1 MHLRC
6 MSRDHPLLPFA
17 ATAAGIALFSLM
29 DALMKGASLAVGAYD
44 ALLFRA
50 LIGTLLMW
58 PLWKHGGTAWPDRA
72 RMRMHALR
80 GAVTAGMALLF
91 FDSLT
96 RLPIAEAIALSFIA
110 PLIALYLAAAMLGE
124 KVGSRALLASLL
136 GFGGVVVI
144 AAGRIDGGNWDG
156 RAIIGIAEV
165 LGSAVLYA
173 WNLVL
178 QRRIAQIA
186 DPREI
191 ALGQNMTTALVL
203 LVPAPWLAA
212 VPAVATLGPIAAAAA
227 LASASLLLISWA
239 YARAETQVLVP
250 IEYSAFLW
258 AMLFGWLFFG
268 ETVGAA
274 TQAGAVLI
282 VIGCWIAAPK
292 PTEQTAL

>member
-1 MHLRC
+1 
-6 MSRDHPLLPFA
+6 
-17 ATAAGIALFSLM
+17 
-29 DALMKGASLAVGAYD
+29 
-44 ALLFRA
+44 
-50 LIGTLLMW
+50 
-58 PLWKHGGTAWPDRA
+58 
-72 RMRMHALR
+72 MHALR
-80 GAVTAGMALLF
+80 GAVSVGMALLF

-124 KVGSRALLASLL
+124 VVERRALFASLL
-136 GFGGVVVI
+136 GFAGVAVI
-144 AAGRIDGGNWDG
+144 AAGRLDGGGWDRSG
-156 RAIIGIAEV
+156 LIGIAEV
-165 LGSAVLYA
+165 LGSAALYA

-191 ALGQNMTTALVL
+191 ALGQNMTIAMIL
-203 LVPAPWLAA
+203 LLPAPWLAGMPGI
-212 VPAVATLGPIAAAAA
+212 VTLGPIAAAAA
-227 LASASLLLISWA
+227 LACLSLLLISWA

-268 ETVGAA
+268 ERVGAA

-282 VIGCWIAAPK
+282 VIACWIAARK

>member
-1 MHLRC
+1 

-203 LVPAPWLAA
+203 LVPATWLAA